1 MFYTESKV
9 RHFLFFLDIN
19 ECYSN
24 PCLNGGTCVDGVN
37 SFHCNCIA
45 YFIGARCE
53 TIGWF
58 AFRNVAI
65 KTSVLEKRSDD
76 VTKTKLVTL
85 RV

>member
-9 RHFLFFLDIN
+9 KHFFIFLDIN

-37 SFHCNCIA
+37 LFHCNCIA